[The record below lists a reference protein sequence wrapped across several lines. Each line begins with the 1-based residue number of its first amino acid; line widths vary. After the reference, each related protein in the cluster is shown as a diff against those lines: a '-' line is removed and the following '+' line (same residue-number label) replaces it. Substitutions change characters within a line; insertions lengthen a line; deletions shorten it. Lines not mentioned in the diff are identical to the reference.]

1 MIVMERQKEIAI
13 LKSFG
18 ASSTT
23 VTFAFLICGISCSVG
38 GILIG
43 VPLGCIISV
52 FFNQIIFAM
61 EFLLNFVSH
70 IFSDTNIQLLNPE
83 FYLQNVKV
91 TISSGTV
98 ILVCFGTMILSL
110 LVSIIPSIK
119 AGKEKPLDTLRK
131 N

>member
-1 MIVMERQKEIAI
+1 MEY
-13 LKSFG
+13 
-18 ASSTT
+18 
-23 VTFAFLICGISCSVG
+23 
-38 GILIG
+38 
-43 VPLGCIISV
+43 
-52 FFNQIIFAM
+52 
-61 EFLLNFVSH
+61 LLNFVSH